1 MNAKPG
7 DVASRGEES
16 PIAVLAEE
24 HALILQALDVL
35 ERGLARIESGVPVG
49 GTFFG
54 QLGGFFQGFA
64 DRYHHGKE
72 EAILFQRMVEEMDY
86 PRRSGP
92 IAVLSS
98 EHEIGRARVRA
109 VAAAAG
115 RLETDPAAARQ
126 VVEEGRAYIAL
137 LRAHIERE
145 DHKVFPAVEDFLGP
159 DERAEL
165 LAVFSRFEA
174 AEGGAIIPAKY
185 AALIEGLAR

>member
-1 MNAKPG
+1 MNTQPSA
-7 DVASRGEES
+7 VAPHGEES

-24 HALILQALDVL
+24 HALILRALDVL

-49 GTFFG
+49 GAFFE
-54 QLGGFFQGFA
+54 QLVGFFQDFA

-72 EAILFQRMVEEMDY
+72 EQILFQRMVEEMDY

-98 EHEIGRARVRA
+98 EHEIGRARVLA
-109 VAAAAG
+109 LASAAA

-126 VVEEGRAYIAL
+126 LADEGRAYIAL

-145 DHKVFPAVEDFLGP
+145 DHKVFPAVEDYLGP

-165 LAVFSRFEA
+165 LAAFSRFEA
-174 AEGGAIIPAKY
+174 AEGGASTPATY
-185 AALIEGLAR
+185 AALIEGLVR